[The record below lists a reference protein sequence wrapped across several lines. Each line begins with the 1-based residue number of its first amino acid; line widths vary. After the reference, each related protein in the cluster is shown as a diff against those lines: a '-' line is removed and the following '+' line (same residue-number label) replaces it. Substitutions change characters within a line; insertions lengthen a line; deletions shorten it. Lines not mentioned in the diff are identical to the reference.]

1 MSAFYIVLDSVYT
14 ALLAFSATVFNSLI
28 IIVYFREK
36 TLHTVNNIFLVQLA
50 LVDLMKSTLI
60 LPMKAYYQLT
70 PSSKLNGAYCP
81 VSGFIMTVTTVL
93 SPFLLAAVAVVRYH
107 KIVKWRTFDDVFS
120 KRRIWIYNGMMLTTA
135 LIFGL
140 LPILGIGSYSFS
152 HFHGI
157 CFVIFSRKNIIF
169 RTLLCVFIMGCC
181 FPVVTYCYGCI
192 FFMLRRQHKIL
203 ARRLGSEQTSVQLTR
218 ITHAKQVDVNSH
230 KEGAEQ
236 ASPLPDQTLGREG
249 TIIQAPKAALRF
261 PSLGSVP
268 QTHGVIK
275 PNGIEERRASVL
287 PNRSEIQVTKA
298 MFTVVVVFT
307 ILWLPAFVANVLILS
322 GVKSIPDWYLF
333 MVVTLINT
341 KVIANPLINGLWNH
355 SFRFALKRLLKLSQ

>member
-1 MSAFYIVLDSVYT
+1 MLDSVYT
-14 ALLAFSATVFNSLI
+14 ALLAFSAIVFNSLI

-36 TLHTVNNIFLVQLA
+36 SLHTVNNIFLVQLA
-50 LVDLMKSTLI
+50 FVDLIKSTFI

-107 KIVKWRTFDDVFS
+107 KIVKWRTFDGVFS
-120 KRRIWIYNGMMLTTA
+120 KRRTWIYNGMMLTMV

-140 LPILGIGSYSFS
+140 LPILGISNYSFS

-157 CFVIFSRKNIIF
+157 CFVMFSRKNIIF

-181 FPVVTYCYGCI
+181 FPVVTYCYGRI

-218 ITHAKQVDVNSH
+218 ITHVKQVDVNSH
-230 KEGAEQ
+230 SEGAEQ
-236 ASPLPDQTLGREG
+236 VSPLPDQTIGREG
-249 TIIQAPKAALRF
+249 TIIQAPKAVIRF
-261 PSLGSVP
+261 WRSFTPLGSVP
-268 QTHGVIK
+268 QKHGVIK
-275 PNGIEERRASVL
+275 PNCLEERRSSVL
-287 PNRSEIQVTKA
+287 PNRSEIQVTKV

-333 MVVTLINT
+333 MVVTLMNT
-341 KVIANPLINGLWNH
+341 KVVANPLINGLWNN
-355 SFRFALKRLLKLSQ
+355 SFRFALQRLLKLSQ